1 MKRIIMGTIFTIAGV
16 AHFLKP
22 EKFANITPRFLPF
35 RTFIAYFTGVVE
47 LLFGMLLLTGKV
59 TNWQLGAMQKFLWAI
74 FPANIYMYT
83 HQDKLGISHLPDW
96 ALLGRLPLQKVM
108 SDTLEDMEKIGHSYT
123 WPIFFF
129 PRSTR
134 GVIFSG

>member
-1 MKRIIMGTIFTIAGV
+1 MKRIIMGTIFIIAGV

-22 EKFANITPRFLPF
+22 EKFANITPRFIPF

-47 LLFGMLLLTGKV
+47 LLFGMLLLTRKV
-59 TNWQLGAMQKFLWAI
+59 TNWQLGAMQKFLWAV

-108 SDTLEDMEKIGHSYT
+108 SDTLEDMK
-123 WPIFFF
+123 
-129 PRSTR
+129 R
-134 GVIFSG
+134 